1 MGFIRSIFF
10 NLTFGVLTLVMAIAG
25 LPLFLGP
32 RPWMDFYG
40 RLWSKACLWLLKHI
54 VGLGYEIRGDVPSGA
69 SLIAAKHQSAWETL
83 ALAALLPD
91 STFVLKRIL
100 LWTPPFGPYMAKVG
114 MIPIDRSGGSKTVR
128 KMLAAARAM
137 MAADRPIVIFPEGT
151 RRAPGAPP
159 AYHPGVAAL
168 YRDLKTPVTPVAVN
182 SGLYWQRNAFTKQQG
197 TVILEF
203 LEIIPAGMDRKSF
216 MRQLEH
222 SIETATIRLVEE
234 GEQNGRVIGQ

>member
-1 MGFIRSIFF
+1 MGFIGSVLF
-10 NLTFGVLTLVMAIAG
+10 NLTFGMLTLVMAIAG

-40 RLWSKACLWLLKHI
+40 RLWAKACLWLLKYI
-54 VGLGYEIRGDVPSGA
+54 VGLNYEIRGDIPRGA

-100 LWTPPFGPYMAKVG
+100 LWAPPFGPYMAKVG
-114 MIPIDRSGGSKTVR
+114 MIPIDRDGGSQTVR
-128 KMLAAARAM
+128 KMLTAAHAM

-159 AYHPGVAAL
+159 AYYPGVAAL

-182 SGLYWQRNAFTKQQG
+182 SGLYWRRNAFTKQRG
-197 TVILEF
+197 TVVLEF
-203 LEIIPAGMDRKSF
+203 LDTIPPGMNRKSF
-216 MRQLEH
+216 MRQLEN
-222 SIETATIRLVEE
+222 SIETATVRLVEE
-234 GEQNGRVIGQ
+234 GKQNGRVIGQ

>member
-1 MGFIRSIFF
+1 MGFIRSVLF

-32 RPWMDFYG
+32 RLWMDFYG
-40 RLWSKACLWLLKHI
+40 RLWAKACLWLLKHI
-54 VGLGYEIRGDVPSGA
+54 VGLDYEIRGDVPKGA
-69 SLIAAKHQSAWETL
+69 NLIAAKHQSVWETL

-114 MIPIDRSGGSKTVR
+114 MIPIDRGGGSKTVR

-182 SGLYWQRNAFTKQQG
+182 SGLYWQRNAFTKRQG

-203 LEIIPAGMDRKSF
+203 LETIPPGINRKSF
-216 MRQLEH
+216 MRQLEN
-222 SIETATIRLVEE
+222 SIETATVRLVEE

>member
-1 MGFIRSIFF
+1 MGFIRSVLF

-40 RLWSKACLWLLKHI
+40 RLWAKACLWLLKHI
-54 VGLGYEIRGDVPSGA
+54 VGLDYEIRGDIPKGA
-69 SLIAAKHQSAWETL
+69 NLIAAKHQSAWETL

-128 KMLAAARAM
+128 KMLTAARA
-137 MAADRPIVIFPEGT
+137 IVIFPEGT
-151 RRAPGAPP
+151 RRAPGTPP

-168 YRDLKTPVTPVAVN
+168 YRDLKTPVVPVAVN

-203 LEIIPAGMDRKSF
+203 LDTIPPGMDRKSF
-216 MRQLEH
+216 MRQLEN
-222 SIETATIRLVEE
+222 SIETATVRLVEE
-234 GEQNGRVIGQ
+234 GEQDGRVIGQ